1 MLSEVFSS
9 LALLRS
15 QLSANGP
22 ENIFVTFVQR
32 RHSKTSF
39 AITQRIVNMKGVI
52 MTKVNC
58 LNPIAACGLD
68 LFSDNYEM
76 VDSIDNAEAVLVRS
90 ASMHDMDMPESLVSI
105 ARAGAGVNNIPLEKC
120 AEKGI
125 VVFNTPGANANGV
138 KEIVVAGLLLAS
150 RDLIGGYNWVKEN
163 AAEADIAK
171 MVEKQKKNFAGN
183 EIQGKKLGVIG
194 LGAIGAKVANI
205 AFRLGMEVFGYDPY
219 VTVDSAWSLSRHIK
233 HIKNVEEIYKECD
246 YITVHVPAL
255 DSTKGMIN
263 KEAFAMMKD
272 GVRIL
277 NFARDILVNEEDI
290 KEALASG
297 KVAKYVTDFPNPTI
311 AGVDNVITL
320 PHLGASTEESEDNC
334 AIMAVKQT
342 ADFIENGNIKN
353 SVNYPACDAG
363 VCDTTA
369 RVCICHK
376 NIPDMLT
383 RFTGVFSKEK
393 INIANMVSKS
403 KGDWAYTILD
413 VESEVNDASKAE
425 LAAVDGVVRV
435 RII

>member
-1 MLSEVFSS
+1 
-9 LALLRS
+9 
-15 QLSANGP
+15 
-22 ENIFVTFVQR
+22 
-32 RHSKTSF
+32 
-39 AITQRIVNMKGVI
+39 

-205 AFRLGMEVFGYDPY
+205 AFRLGMEVYGYDPY